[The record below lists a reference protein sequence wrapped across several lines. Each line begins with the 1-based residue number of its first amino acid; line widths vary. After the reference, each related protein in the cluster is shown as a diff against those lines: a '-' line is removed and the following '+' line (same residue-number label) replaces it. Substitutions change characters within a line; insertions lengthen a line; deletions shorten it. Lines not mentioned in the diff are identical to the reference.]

1 MCYNAGM
8 NDPTNDIDLILPFD
22 DHDLDGMSVSE
33 AIDQLIEEG
42 YTEEEAKRMV
52 GDYDPD
58 DDYCYGDDDLD
69 RDIPDFI
76 DDGDFE

>member
-1 MCYNAGM
+1 M
-8 NDPTNDIDLILPFD
+8 NDPTNDTDLILPFD
-22 DHDLDGMSVSE
+22 DCDLDGMSVSE
-33 AIDQLIEEG
+33 AIEELINDG

-52 GDYDPD
+52 GNYDPNEDEYCFD
-58 DDYCYGDDDLD
+58 DND